1 MIHLER
7 YMAKLVIHT
16 QNGNVI
22 IAPFEAWIVALIGS
36 LPTNIQQEIFKRVS
50 NLEGASLIPDKFLI
64 SEDELGTTTF
74 VEKPIIDLGRKI

>member
-1 MIHLER
+1 
-7 YMAKLVIHT
+7 MAKLVIHT

-50 NLEGASLIPDKFLI
+50 QLEGTSLIPDKYFFK
-64 SEDELGTTTF
+64 EDELGTITM
-74 VEKPIIDLGRKI
+74 VEKPTIDLGSKL

>member
-1 MIHLER
+1 
-7 YMAKLVIHT
+7 MAKLVVHT

-22 IAPFEAWIVALIGS
+22 TAPFEAWVVALINS

-50 NLEGASLIPDKFLI
+50 QLDGTSLIPDKFLI

-74 VEKPIIDLGRKI
+74 VEKPIIDLGGKI